1 MAAGV
6 PPPPLDS
13 PSGSYYWLEW
23 YTQLTNAINQVGYP
37 WVNLS
42 FTNSDIA
49 DIITRN
55 HNTLQNIQGGT
66 ASGTRTPT
74 GNAWHMT
81 GKGFVDA
88 AGTMTGA
95 PATWTCS
102 NTSAGVYT
110 ITHNLGKAVP
120 DIAATATSN
129 TTGLVVQWIDM
140 VGLNTIIVHTTT
152 PAGAATNSSF
162 SFTVMT

>member
-1 MAAGV
+1 MAAGI
-6 PPPPLDS
+6 PPPPLNS

-42 FTNSDIA
+42 FTNSDLA
-49 DIITRN
+49 DIVTRD

-81 GKGFVDA
+81 GKGFVNA
-88 AGTMTGA
+88 TGTMTGA
-95 PATWTCS
+95 PGTWTCS
-102 NTSAGVYT
+102 NSGTGVYT
-110 ITHNLGKAVP
+110 ITHGLNAAAP
-120 DIAATATSN
+120 DLAATATSN
-129 TTGLVVQWIDM
+129 TTGIVVQWIDTTS
-140 VGLNTIIVHTTT
+140 LTTIVVHTTT
-152 PAGAATNSSF
+152 PSGTATNGSF